1 MMRPGQERKFLPKA
15 QCFKDGSQF
24 FRIFADTLHEAS
36 GADGAQSQ

>member
-1 MMRPGQERKFLPKA
+1 MRPGQEREDSFQMA